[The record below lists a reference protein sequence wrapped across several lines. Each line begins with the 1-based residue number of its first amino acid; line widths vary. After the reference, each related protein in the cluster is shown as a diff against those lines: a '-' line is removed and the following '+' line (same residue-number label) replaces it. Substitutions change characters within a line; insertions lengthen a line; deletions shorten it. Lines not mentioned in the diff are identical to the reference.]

1 MFTPMEGSHRVPFI
15 LRWSGRIPADRDSD
29 ANVHEVGTFTTLLCF
44 VSLDMSDDRP
54 IDGGDQRG
62 LFPGESES
70 SAREGFPIYFGDK
83 LYAAKWR
90 NFNCTSSGRSTPQD
104 PVLPMGT
111 PAVFN
116 LLTIRVKIRTRIWPP
131 PMPG

>member
-1 MFTPMEGSHRVPFI
+1 
-15 LRWSGRIPADRDSD
+15 
-29 ANVHEVGTFTTLLCF
+29 VHEVDTFTTLLRF
-44 VSLDMSDDRP
+44 VSADMSDDRP
-54 IDGGDQRG
+54 IDGVDQRG

-70 SAREGFPIYFGDK
+70 SARKGFPIYFGDK

-90 NFNCTSSGRSTPQD
+90 NFKLHFVWQVNATD

-116 LLTIRVKIRTRIWPP
+116 LLAIRVKIRTRIWPP
-131 PMPG
+131 PMSG

>member
-1 MFTPMEGSHRVPFI
+1 VR
-15 LRWSGRIPADRDSD
+15 
-29 ANVHEVGTFTTLLCF
+29 EVDTFTTLLRF
-44 VSLDMSDDRP
+44 VSADMSDDRP
-54 IDGGDQRG
+54 IDGVDQRG

-70 SAREGFPIYFGDK
+70 SACEGFPICFGDK

-90 NFNCTSSGRSTPQD
+90 NFKLHFVWQLNATD

-131 PMPG
+131 PMSG